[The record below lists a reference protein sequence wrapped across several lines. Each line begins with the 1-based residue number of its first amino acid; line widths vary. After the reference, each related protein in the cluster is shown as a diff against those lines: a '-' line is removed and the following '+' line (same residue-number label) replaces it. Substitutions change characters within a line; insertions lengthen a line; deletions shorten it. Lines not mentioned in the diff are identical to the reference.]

1 MVFPPGADPLHDIV
15 PVRPLTVERL
25 RGPEALGEIAAE
37 WDVLDRQI
45 TPRSPFTSPPWLIPW
60 WKHFSRHQQ
69 MLFHDEFFCHVVRGE
84 AGRLVA
90 VAPLMRTSG
99 PGIGPPVVRMLQ
111 FFGTDPAL
119 TEIRGVIC
127 RPEDHA
133 PVVEALIKH
142 FLARR
147 NEWDVFR
154 WAGLRHPVDT
164 YGALSPQCAFMARED
179 LPDYVIELPGSWED
193 LRRRV
198 SSNMRRKLRKAYESL
213 ERDAFTFRLRVT
225 EKSHGV
231 ETAMHRFLTLH
242 TARAEA
248 TGTIVH
254 ENKFERPH
262 VRAFLTEHLNGAAGR
277 GELRIF
283 ELEVGGDVV
292 ASRLAFLL
300 GSDMWMH
307 SSGYD
312 PAWKNYGVM
321 TVLTTEMIKWAFAQG
336 VDRVNLSTGRDQS
349 KTGWRP
355 REVVFRNAVQISP
368 TWRARAAF
376 GPFRAYEALGRARV
390 KATER
395 NRGRHQPVEPPD
407 PSVANPEGGGRFS
420 KASSLWGG

>member
-1 MVFPPGADPLHDIV
+1 MIFPPGADPCTTFL
-15 PVRPLTVERL
+15 PVRRLTVERL

-37 WDVLDRQI
+37 WEVLDRQI
-45 TPRSPFTSPPWLIPW
+45 APRSPFTSPTWVIPW
-60 WKHFSRHQQ
+60 WGQFSRRRHV
-69 MLFHDEFFCHVVRGE
+69 LFHDEFFCHVVRDETG
-84 AGRLVA
+84 GLVA
-90 VAPLMRTSG
+90 VAPLMRTSV
-99 PGIGPPVVRMLQ
+99 PSIGPPVMRMLQ
-111 FFGTDPAL
+111 FFGTDPGL

-127 RPEDHA
+127 RPQDHA
-133 PVVEALIKH
+133 SVVEALVEH

-154 WAGLRHPVDT
+154 WAGLRHPIDT
-164 YGALSPQCAFMARED
+164 YAALCPRCAFVARED
-179 LPDYVIELPGSWED
+179 LPDYVIELPGSWGD
-193 LRRRV
+193 LRRRL

-213 ERDAFTFRLRVT
+213 ERDAFAFRLHVT

-231 ETAMHRFLTLH
+231 EAAMHRFLRLH

-262 VRAFLTEHLNGAAGR
+262 VRTFLTEHLNGAAER

-283 ELEVGGDVV
+283 ELEIGGDVV

-307 SSGYD
+307 FSGYD
-312 PAWKNYGVM
+312 PAWKNYSVM
-321 TVLTTEMIKWAFAQG
+321 TVLTTEMIKWALAYG

-355 REVVFRNAVQISP
+355 REVLFGNAVQISP
-368 TWRARAAF
+368 TWRARAAL
-376 GPFRAYEALGRARV
+376 GTFRAYEALGRARRI
-390 KATER
+390 KATQPKQ
-395 NRGRHQPVEPPD
+395 GRHQPVDPPD
-407 PSVANPEGGGRFS
+407 PSVANPAGHGRFS
-420 KASSLWGG
+420 KAPSL